1 MVFARDFARPS
12 PRRLLMSK
20 PLSRRLAL
28 VGIALVL
35 LAVAVRVAWLGD
47 DAYITLRTVENWCRG
62 CGLRWNLTDR
72 VQTFTHPLWMLLL
85 AGARALT
92 GEVYFTTIAL
102 SLLVS
107 TTAILLLLRR
117 AVRTPAMLAIG
128 FLLLGTRAFTDYTT
142 SGLETPLLY
151 LLLVLFACVAV
162 GERPVPE
169 RFAPA
174 VLFAALAATTRMDM
188 ALLCAPAV
196 LAMVPAVGW
205 RTALRQGALASTP
218 FLGWIL
224 FAAIWFGSALPITA
238 HAKAFGLGIPTMDL
252 VVQGLRYA
260 AFALTDDPL
269 LLPTVGLG
277 LVTGLLVPATRWLAF
292 GGVLYCGYVVKVGGD
307 FMAGRFFLPPF
318 VIAVAILAQAL
329 SRRPQRAFA
338 VAIGALLLAAMGG
351 VPQWVREP
359 ASDTPPTE
367 EQIVAQHGIVDERRV
382 YHGLLGLWSPTR
394 RIPVRGELEELGFP
408 EGRTAR
414 WIFLNGAVGIPG
426 FQMSERGH
434 LLDPLLCDPLLAR
447 LPARDPTRWRIGHVL
462 RRVPEGYFES
472 LASGANRLHHAGL
485 RAYHDQLLQQT
496 QAPLFAGSRW
506 AAILGMGFGAYDQ
519 GLRDFVATDY
529 RNPPRLPVALGDLT
543 TEAPLGAYWFDV
555 PTCRVVYEGGLAV
568 DLGGARR
575 ERTVRMQVFGHFVGY
590 RLQFVREG
598 RVLGEAVGVPEPV
611 QGLAEMRAM
620 AGVHEQRF
628 VVPAEVAEFDT
639 LWVDFT
645 IGPISFR
652 SVGPAAI
659 GALRLLP

>member
-1 MVFARDFARPS
+1 
-12 PRRLLMSK
+12 MSK
-20 PLSRRLAL
+20 PMARRLVSLA
-28 VGIALVL
+28 IALVL
-35 LAVAVRVAWLGD
+35 VAVAVRVAWLGD
-47 DAYITLRTVENWCRG
+47 DAFITLRTVENWCSG
-62 CGLRWNLTDR
+62 CGLRWNPADR

-85 AGARALT
+85 AGGRALT
-92 GEVYFTTIAL
+92 GEVYFTTITL

-107 TTAILLLLRR
+107 ATAILLLLRR
-117 AVRTPAMLAIG
+117 AVRIPAMLAIG

-151 LLLVLFACVAV
+151 LLLVLFAGVAA

-174 VLFAALAATTRMDM
+174 VLFASLAATTRMDM

-196 LAMVPAVGW
+196 LAMVPTVGW
-205 RTALRQGALASTP
+205 RTTLQKGLLASAP

-238 HAKAFGLGIPTMDL
+238 HAKAFGLGIPTLDL

-269 LLPTVGLG
+269 LLPTVVLGLG
-277 LVTGLLVPATRWLAF
+277 AGLLVPATRWLAL

-318 VIAVAILAQAL
+318 VIAVAILARAL

-351 VPQWVREP
+351 VPQWTLAPER
-359 ASDTPPTE
+359 DTPPTD
-367 EQIVAQHGIVDERRV
+367 EQIHAQHGIVDERRV
-382 YHGLLGLWSPTR
+382 YYPQLGLWSPTR
-394 RIPVRGELEELGFP
+394 RIPVRGELDELGFP
-408 EGRTAR
+408 EGRTAP
-414 WIFLNGAVGIPG
+414 WIFLSGAVGIPG

-462 RRVPEGYFES
+462 RRIPEGYYES
-472 LASGANRLHHAGL
+472 LASGENRLHHAGL
-485 RAYHDQLLQQT
+485 RAYYGQLLQQKEG
-496 QAPLFAGSRW
+496 PLFASSRW
-506 AAILGMGFGAYDQ
+506 AAILGMGVGAYDQ

-529 RNPPRLPVALGDLT
+529 RQPPRLPAALGELT

-555 PTCRVVYEGGLAV
+555 PSCRIVYEGGLAV
-568 DLGGARR
+568 DLGEARR
-575 ERTVRMQVFGHFVGY
+575 ARTVRMQVFGHFVGY
-590 RLQFVREG
+590 RLQFVRDG
-598 RVLGEAVGVPEPV
+598 RVLGGAAGEPEPV
-611 QGLAEMRAM
+611 QGLAEMRAL
-620 AGVHEQRF
+620 AGVHEERF
-628 VVPAEVAEFDT
+628 VVPAEVVEFDT
-639 LWVDFT
+639 LWIDFT
-645 IGPISFR
+645 NGPISFR